1 MKFEVQLTGPS
12 GKKLRTVE
20 LERDVDRWKILL
32 DGQQVHADAVEI
44 NPRTLSLLREGP
56 SYEVHIA
63 ESPDGVLKLQTDSKE
78 FTAEVVDPR
87 AWRGRWHGALE
98 AEGRQQVLAPMPGK
112 VVRILVQAGDRVE
125 AGRGLLVVEAMK
137 MQNEICSPKGGTI
150 ERLHVKEGQPVNA
163 GEVLCIVS

>member
-12 GKKLRTVE
+12 GKKLRIVE
-20 LERDVDRWKILL
+20 LERDADHWKILL

-44 NPRTLSLLREGP
+44 NPHTLSLLLDGQ

-87 AWRGRWHGALE
+87 AWRGRWHGAPE

-112 VVRILVQAGDRVE
+112 VVRILVEAGDKVE
-125 AGRGLLVVEAMK
+125 AGQGLLVVEAMK
-137 MQNEICSPKGGTI
+137 MQNEIRSPKGGTV
-150 ERLHVKEGQPVNA
+150 ERLHVKEGQPVNS